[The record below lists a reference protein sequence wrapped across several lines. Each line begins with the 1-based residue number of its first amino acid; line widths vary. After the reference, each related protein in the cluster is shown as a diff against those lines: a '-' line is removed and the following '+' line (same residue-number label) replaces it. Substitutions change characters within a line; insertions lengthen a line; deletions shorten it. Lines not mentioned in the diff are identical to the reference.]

1 MSLDIVIRKTLACGV
16 QDIAKF
22 NLWPSISG
30 HFVYNFGYKCPSLT
44 SETHFWIKRLSHWR
58 LVCLWFKCYYF
69 PIQQLHLPLSVL
81 VSNKSFLNFCH
92 PLYLHLFYLTN
103 GQWFWYLLD
112 CTDNNIGHHI
122 NQNVVKSVGCT
133 LWLWNIL
140 TTVNVVVDKST
151 DHAKPL
157 SICFFYHNIE
167 VILSDS
173 LTAWLLCDM
182 LTWAA
187 LSVLL
192 LTFTLLTANW

>member
-1 MSLDIVIRKTLACGV
+1 M
-16 QDIAKF
+16 
-22 NLWPSISG
+22 
-30 HFVYNFGYKCPSLT
+30 
-44 SETHFWIKRLSHWR
+44 
-58 LVCLWFKCYYF
+58 
-69 PIQQLHLPLSVL
+69 
-81 VSNKSFLNFCH
+81 SNKSFLNFCH
-92 PLYLHLFYLTN
+92 PLYLHLLYLTN

-133 LWLWNIL
+133 LLLCNIL

-157 SICFFYHNIE
+157 SICFFFYHNIE

-182 LTWAA
+182 LTWAV

-192 LTFTLLTANW
+192 LLRATQQIRFWHYCQLIKKYHDKAPHLRSPSVMSSLALPTLPPPYKNLPCLKAK

>member
-1 MSLDIVIRKTLACGV
+1 M
-16 QDIAKF
+16 
-22 NLWPSISG
+22 
-30 HFVYNFGYKCPSLT
+30 
-44 SETHFWIKRLSHWR
+44 
-58 LVCLWFKCYYF
+58 
-69 PIQQLHLPLSVL
+69 
-81 VSNKSFLNFCH
+81 SNKSFLNFCH
-92 PLYLHLFYLTN
+92 PLYLHLLYLTN

-112 CTDNNIGHHI
+112 CTDNSIDHHI

-133 LWLWNIL
+133 LWLCNIL
-140 TTVNVVVDKST
+140 TTVYVVVDKST

-192 LTFTLLTANW
+192 LFSPPPPLQKPTFSKSQIIYLSCLREFILVIIVCS